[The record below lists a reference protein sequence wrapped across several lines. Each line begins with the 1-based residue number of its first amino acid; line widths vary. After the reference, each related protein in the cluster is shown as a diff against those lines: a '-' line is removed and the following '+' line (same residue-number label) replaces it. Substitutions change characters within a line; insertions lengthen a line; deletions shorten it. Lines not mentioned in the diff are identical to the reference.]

1 MMAEVKKW
9 VVEDINRTA
18 PNLAAIKR
26 FSTDDCAGLRFE
38 NFLQEYQVDLILHA
52 ISKIGI
58 EYYEGDDKAGG
69 VVRKGKLG
77 PNFFRFKSDHSEYF
91 RRARI
96 FEKVFEE
103 RILRLV
109 NFFPRVQE
117 VASKTFS
124 LGHGVAEH
132 QDRRMMNFTVR
143 VLPEAPIH
151 RDWMPGENTG
161 LSFAPRVS
169 EQFAWNIYLK
179 TPKAGGQTRIYKEQD
194 PTQAA
199 KASNYIDVAP
209 RVGDLIIFRSTQAH
223 SVLPSD
229 GERLTLSGF
238 FGITSEKLLFW
249 V

>member
-1 MMAEVKKW
+1 MVEVRKW
-9 VVEDINRTA
+9 AVEDIDRTA
-18 PNLAAIKR
+18 PNLAAIKK
-26 FSTDDCAGLRFE
+26 FSTGDRAGLRFE

-52 ISKIGI
+52 VSKIGI

-77 PNFFRFKSDHSEYF
+77 PNFFRFKSDHGEYF

-103 RILRLV
+103 RILTLV

-117 VASKTFS
+117 VASKAFS
-124 LGHGVAEH
+124 LGHEVAQH

-143 VLPEAPIH
+143 ALPEAPIH

-161 LSFAPRVS
+161 LSFASRIS
-169 EQFAWNIYLK
+169 DQFAWNIYLK
-179 TPKAGGQTRIYKEQD
+179 TPKSGGQARIYKEQD
-194 PTQAA
+194 TALVA
-199 KASNYIDVAP
+199 RGSEYVDVAP

-238 FGITSEKLLFW
+238 FGITPEKLLFW

>member
-1 MMAEVKKW
+1 MVEVRKW
-9 VVEDINRTA
+9 AVEDINRTT
-18 PNLAAIKR
+18 PNLAAIKK
-26 FSTDDCAGLRFE
+26 FSTGDRAGLRFE
-38 NFLQEYQVDLILHA
+38 NFLQEYQIDLILHA

-58 EYYEGDDKAGG
+58 EYYDGDDKAGG

-103 RILRLV
+103 RILTLV

-124 LGHGVAEH
+124 LPPAVAEH
-132 QDRRMMNFTVR
+132 NERRMMNFTVR
-143 VLPEAPIH
+143 ALPEAPIH
-151 RDWMPGENTG
+151 RDWMPGENCG
-161 LSFAPRVS
+161 LSFASRLS
-169 EQFAWNIYLK
+169 DQFAWNIYLK
-179 TPKAGGQTRIYKEQD
+179 TPRSGGQTRIYKEQD
-194 PTQAA
+194 TAQAA
-199 KASNYIDVAP
+199 RGGEYVDVAP

-238 FGITSEKLLFW
+238 FGITPEKLLFW

>member
-1 MMAEVKKW
+1 MAELKKW
-9 VVEDINRTA
+9 VVEDINRTT
-18 PNLAAIKR
+18 PDLAAIKK
-26 FSTDDCAGLRFE
+26 FSTGDRAGLRFE
-38 NFLQEYQVDLILHA
+38 NFLQEYQIDLILHA

-58 EYYEGDDKAGG
+58 EYYEGDDKAGS

-77 PNFFRFKSDHSEYF
+77 PNFFRFKADQGEYF
-91 RRARI
+91 RRTQI
-96 FEKVFEE
+96 FEEIFDE
-103 RILRLV
+103 RILALV

-117 VASKTFS
+117 VASKMFS

-132 QDRRMMNFTVR
+132 QGRRMMKFTVR

-151 RDWMPGENTG
+151 RDWMPGENSG
-161 LSFAPRVS
+161 LSFASQIR

-179 TPKAGGQTRIYKEQD
+179 TPKSGGQTRIYKEQD
-194 PTQAA
+194 LALA
-199 KASNYIDVAP
+199 GKESEYFEIAP
-209 RVGDLIIFRSTQAH
+209 RVGDLIIFRTTQAH

-238 FGITSEKLLFW
+238 FGTTSEKLLFW

>member
-1 MMAEVKKW
+1 MAEEKKW
-9 VVEDINRTA
+9 LVEDIHRAA
-18 PNLAAIKR
+18 PDLTAIKK
-26 FSTDDCAGLRFE
+26 FSTGDRAGLRFK
-38 NFLQEYQVDLILHA
+38 NFLQEYQTDLILHA

-58 EYYEGDDKAGG
+58 EYYNGDDKAGS

-77 PNFFRFKSDHSEYF
+77 PNFFRFKDDHSEYF

-96 FEKVFEE
+96 FEKIFEE
-103 RILRLV
+103 RILTLV

-117 VASKTFS
+117 VASKAFS

-161 LSFAPRVS
+161 LSFAPRLS
-169 EQFAWNIYLK
+169 DQFAWNIYLK
-179 TPKAGGQTRIYKEQD
+179 TPESGGQTRIYKEQD
-194 PTQAA
+194 PALA
-199 KASNYIDVAP
+199 NERSEYVDVAP
-209 RVGDLIIFRSTQAH
+209 RVGELIIFRSTQAH
-223 SVLPSD
+223 AVLPSN

-238 FGITSEKLLFW
+238 FGITPEKLLFW

>member
-1 MMAEVKKW
+1 MEVKKW

-18 PNLAAIKR
+18 PNLSAIKK
-26 FSTDDCAGLRFE
+26 FSTGDRAGLRFE

-52 ISKIGI
+52 ISRIGI

-69 VVRKGKLG
+69 IVRKGKLG
-77 PNFFRFKSDHSEYF
+77 PNFFRFKADHGEYF

-96 FEKVFEE
+96 FEKVFDE
-103 RILRLV
+103 RILTLV
-109 NFFPRVQE
+109 NFFPRVQQ

-124 LGHGVAEH
+124 LPSGVAEH
-132 QDRRMMNFTVR
+132 QGRRMMNFTVR

-151 RDWMPGENTG
+151 RDWMPGENSG
-161 LSFAPRVS
+161 LSFAPQLS
-169 EQFAWNIYLK
+169 EQFAWNIYLR
-179 TPKAGGQTRIYKEQD
+179 TPKSGGQTRIYTERD
-194 PTQAA
+194 PALA
-199 KASNYIDVAP
+199 GRDGEHVEVGP

-238 FGITSEKLLFW
+238 FGITPEKLLFW